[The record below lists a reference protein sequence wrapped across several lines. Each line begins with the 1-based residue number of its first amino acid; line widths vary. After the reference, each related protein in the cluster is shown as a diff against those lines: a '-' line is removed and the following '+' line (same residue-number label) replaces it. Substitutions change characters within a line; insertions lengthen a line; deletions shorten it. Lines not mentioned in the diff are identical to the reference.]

1 MYLIK
6 MEMDRRLP
14 EVRQAVA
21 DCQKMHRLITGLFGT
36 ARQES
41 SILYRTNFV
50 QGQIHLYLYASQ
62 PVAEEVS
69 GRYRITQRDITP
81 WMEQLAAGQ
90 YLKFDL
96 IASPSKKVS
105 VEGQKNSQR
114 RILRQQSER
123 QIWLEQKAAQS
134 GFTLCQVLELE
145 QIHVSGRH
153 SEEKGGAMHH
163 DAYHYQ
169 GILQITDA
177 GAFREALQKG
187 IGSGKAYG
195 FGMMMVKRL

>member
-6 MEMDRRLP
+6 VEMDRRLP

-36 ARQES
+36 DRQKS
-41 SILYRTNFV
+41 SILYRTNCV
-50 QGQIHLYLYASQ
+50 ANKIHLYLYASC
-62 PVAEEVS
+62 PVTEEAT
-69 GRYRITQRDITP
+69 GRYRIMQRDITP
-81 WMEQLAAGQ
+81 WMEQLREGQ
-90 YLKFDL
+90 YWKFDL

-105 VEGQKNSQR
+105 TEGQKNSQR
-114 RILRQQSER
+114 RILRQPSER
-123 QIWLEQKAAQS
+123 QNWLEQKAAQS
-134 GFTLCQVLELE
+134 GFTLCQVTELG

-153 SEEKGGAMHH
+153 REEKGGAMYH

-169 GILQITDA
+169 GVLRIMDA
-177 GAFREALQKG
+177 EAFREALRKG

-195 FGMMMVKRL
+195 FGMMILKCL

>member
-41 SILYRTNFV
+41 NILYRTNFV
-50 QGQIHLYLYASQ
+50 ADQLHLYIYASL
-62 PVAEEVS
+62 PVAETASE
-69 GRYRITQRDITP
+69 RYRITQRDITP
-81 WMEQLAAGQ
+81 WVEQLTAGQ

-96 IASPSKKVS
+96 IASPSKKIS
-105 VEGQKNSQR
+105 TEGEKNSRR
-114 RILRQQSER
+114 RILRDPLER
-123 QIWLEQKAAQS
+123 QTWLEKKAIQS
-134 GFTLCQVLELE
+134 GFAICQVTELE

-169 GILQITDA
+169 GILQITDV

>member
-6 MEMDRRLP
+6 VEMDRRLP

-41 SILYRTNFV
+41 NILYRTNFV
-50 QGQIHLYLYASQ
+50 ADQLHLYLYASQ
-62 PVAEEVS
+62 SVTEAASE
-69 GRYRITQRDITP
+69 RYQITQRDITP

-90 YLKFDL
+90 CWQFDL
-96 IASPSKKVS
+96 IVSPSKKIS
-105 VEGQKNSQR
+105 TEGEKNSRR
-114 RILRQQSER
+114 RILRDPMER
-123 QIWLEQKAAQS
+123 QAWMEKKAEQS
-134 GFTLCQVLELE
+134 GFAICQVTELE

-153 SEEKGGAMHH
+153 REEKGGAMHH

-169 GILQITDA
+169 GVLQITDA
-177 GAFREALQKG
+177 DTFREALRKG

-195 FGMMMVKRL
+195 FGMMMLK